1 MFRGSSFIMS
11 LPSRQQHFVIIRV
24 WERRRSRVSV
34 SAAAGLDVHKKVHG
48 TLGRAQS
55 WSKKSI
61 SLQARSIF
69 RRWGRQNAHRTVA
82 KARCDMFDFKWKSK
96 KTCTFGAAV
105 VESALLTLF
114 RTLVDVD
121 VMRPSCHAGL
131 HPLVTKRIGTA
142 ARSKAM
148 SDVRML
154 LASGI
159 AAGGC

>member
-1 MFRGSSFIMS
+1 M
-11 LPSRQQHFVIIRV
+11 
-24 WERRRSRVSV
+24 
-34 SAAAGLDVHKKVHG
+34 
-48 TLGRAQS
+48 
-55 WSKKSI
+55 
-61 SLQARSIF
+61 
-69 RRWGRQNAHRTVA
+69 
-82 KARCDMFDFKWKSK
+82 
-96 KTCTFGAAV
+96 

-114 RTLVDVD
+114 RTLVDVG

-148 SDVRML
+148 SDVATL